1 MNSTRAVA
9 AIAVFSAVMG
19 AAPAS
24 ANETDNFTCRTRF
37 LRDATAAIDALVN
50 ASIERAIARANSR
63 RAGCDAGCLIRLL
76 QDEVGRSTLH
86 PLTFVPHA
94 ALAGAIRRTPEVDRC
109 HLAFR
114 DTIYGARA
122 YNQPWRYPFLGRLIF
137 VADSIRL
144 GGRLVGLDKVEHF
157 IREGLDQWRV
167 MRRDG
172 VAAAAAL
179 QREQGKPGRGLAWT
193 EYGVKGMALTGVF
206 SYADLAAGYAGH
218 QFWTDLLSVGHTG
231 SYVAGRAGAGYVLE
245 RRFSFSSYV
254 TDAWDEAI
262 NCSTFHPDLR
272 KEVAVALEKR
282 GMRCPV
288 AACHHLAAMP
298 DAPLYVNPACLGLM
312 PPPIER
318 AKS

>member
-1 MNSTRAVA
+1 VNSTRAVA

-24 ANETDNFTCRTRF
+24 ANETDNFTCRARV

-50 ASIERAIARANSR
+50 GTIERAMARANSR
-63 RAGCDAGCLIRLL
+63 RDGCDADCLIRLL

-86 PLTFVPHA
+86 PLTFVRHA
-94 ALAGAIRRTPEVDRC
+94 ALADAIRRTPAVERC

-122 YNQPWRYPFLGRLIF
+122 YNQPWRYPFLGRIIF

-157 IREGLDQWRV
+157 VREGLDQWRV

-172 VAAAAAL
+172 VTAAAAAL
-179 QREQGKPGRGLAWT
+179 QREQGKPGRRLAWT
-193 EYGVKGMALTGVF
+193 EYGVKGMSLTGVF
-206 SYADLAAGYAGH
+206 SYADLAAGYAGY
-218 QFWTDLLSVGHTG
+218 QFWSDLLSVGHTG
-231 SYVAGRAGAGYVLE
+231 SFVAGGGRTGYVLQ

-262 NCSTFHPDLR
+262 NCSTFHPDLG

-282 GMRCPV
+282 GLRCPV
-288 AACHHLAAMP
+288 AACHHLAALP
-298 DAPLYVNPACLGLM
+298 DAPLYVNPACLT
-312 PPPIER
+312 PPPAER
-318 AKS
+318 AQS